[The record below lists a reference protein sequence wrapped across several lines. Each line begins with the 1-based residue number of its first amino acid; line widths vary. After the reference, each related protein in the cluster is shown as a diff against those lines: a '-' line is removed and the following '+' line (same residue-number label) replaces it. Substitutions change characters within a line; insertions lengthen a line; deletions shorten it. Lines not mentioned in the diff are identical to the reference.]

1 MYHQTEMK
9 NAPSHTDEDERTDI
23 KFSQAM
29 VSHKACYLFIN
40 IFKCSFPR
48 QITKSVYFKKL
59 H

>member
-9 NAPSHTDEDERTDI
+9 NAPSHTDEDERIDI

-48 QITKSVYFKKL
+48 QITKSVYF
-59 H
+59 